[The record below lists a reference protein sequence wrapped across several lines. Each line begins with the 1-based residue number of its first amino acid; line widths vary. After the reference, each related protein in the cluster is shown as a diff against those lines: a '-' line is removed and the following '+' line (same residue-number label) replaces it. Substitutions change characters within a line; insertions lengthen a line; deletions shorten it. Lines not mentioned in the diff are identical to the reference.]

1 MKFSSIILLTLLIC
15 SMSIF
20 GNCQIETNKKC
31 QGGSCASVCRRVI
44 GVAAGK
50 CINGRCV
57 CYP

>member
-1 MKFSSIILLTLLIC
+1 
-15 SMSIF
+15 
-20 GNCQIETNKKC
+20 QIETNKKC
-31 QGGSCASVCRRVI
+31 QGGSCASVCRKVI